1 MEQKHVLALSRE
13 GFHKVAYV
21 EWGNPD
27 DPCPVV
33 CVHGLTRNGRDFDR
47 LAAAL
52 ADAGRRVICPDIAGR
67 GLSDRF
73 DAAELYGYPQYC
85 GDMASL
91 IARLDTDAVDWVGT
105 SMGGLIAMFLAQ
117 NRNAPIRRLVMNDIG
132 PFIPQ
137 AFVARLR
144 DYVGQAPEFPDLAA
158 AETYLRK
165 IHAPFGDLG
174 DDAWRHLV
182 NHGTWRLEGGGM
194 VLAYDP
200 KIATPIRAASAPA
213 DIDMWSFWP
222 NVRMPV
228 LLIRGVES
236 DLLLPETVE
245 RMAADYQGDAFKVF
259 EVADAGHAPAL
270 MDDEQIAAVRD
281 WLAD

>member
-21 EWGNPD
+21 EWGDPD

-33 CVHGLTRNGRDFDR
+33 CVHGLTRNGRDFDP
-47 LAAAL
+47 LAKAL
-52 ADAGRRVICPDIAGR
+52 ADAGRRVVCPDIVGR
-67 GLSDRF
+67 GLSDRL
-73 DAAELYGYPQYC
+73 DAADLYGYPQYC
-85 GDMASL
+85 SDMATM
-91 IARLDTDAVDWVGT
+91 IARLDVDAVDWVGT

-117 NRNAPIRRLVMNDIG
+117 HRNVPIRRLVMNDIG
-132 PFIPQ
+132 PFVPK

-158 AETYLRK
+158 AEAYLRQ
-165 IHAPFGDLG
+165 IHAPFGDLD

-182 NHGTWRLEGGGM
+182 THSTWRLEGGGF

-200 KIATPIRAASAPA
+200 KIAVPLRAGGDPT

-228 LLIRGVES
+228 LLVRGAES
-236 DLLLPETVE
+236 DLLLPQTVQ
-245 RMAADYQGDAFKVF
+245 RMAKDYQGSAFEVF
-259 EVADAGHAPAL
+259 EVEGAGHAPAL
-270 MDDEQIAAVRD
+270 MADDQIAAVQD
-281 WLAD
+281 WLAA